1 MEEDR
6 RRRTKQKG
14 GARGWAA
21 CSRREVVHRW
31 CTQPR
36 AVFSGWARACT
47 YTIHARRTTRCRLT
61 SGAVLRGL
69 VMLRVRAMAP
79 DTRLPWAQKRRSR
92 QAPCSAP
99 VAQRSWSPDIA
110 VGKRARRTSA
120 RRVCY
125 RQTAL
130 PIVVT
135 EGCYS
140 CVFLQLQR
148 QQLFPK
154 YSVPCRYLCVQ
165 RTSRFKKNGRRS

>member
-1 MEEDR
+1 M
-6 RRRTKQKG
+6 
-14 GARGWAA
+14 
-21 CSRREVVHRW
+21 VH
-31 CTQPR
+31 TAS
-36 AVFSGWARACT
+36 AVLSGWARACS

-148 QQLFPK
+148 QQLSQNTRCPAGTFVYKGPRGLRKMEGGPK
-154 YSVPCRYLCVQ
+154 QPKSLGTPPE
-165 RTSRFKKNGRRS
+165 GR

>member
-1 MEEDR
+1 MVEEDR

-21 CSRREVVHRW
+21 CSRREEVHRW

-36 AVFSGWARACT
+36 AVLSGWARACS
-47 YTIHARRTTRCRLT
+47 YTIHARRTCTRCRLT

-79 DTRLPWAQKRRSR
+79 DTRLPRAQKRRSR

-130 PIVVT
+130 QMLLQKVVT
-135 EGCYS
+135 PVISSNCSGSSYS
-140 CVFLQLQR
+140 QSLGALQ
-148 QQLFPK
+148 
-154 YSVPCRYLCVQ
+154 VPLCT
-165 RTSRFKKNGRRS
+165 RDLREI

>member
-1 MEEDR
+1 MVP
-6 RRRTKQKG
+6 T
-14 GARGWAA
+14 A
-21 CSRREVVHRW
+21 S
-31 CTQPR
+31 
-36 AVFSGWARACT
+36 AVLSGWARACT

-69 VMLRVRAMAP
+69 VILRVRAMAP

-130 PIVVT
+130 RMLLQRVVT
-135 EGCYS
+135 PVISSNCCGSSYPKILGALQVPLCTKDLRGLKKKATPNSLNFCVRQPEG
-140 CVFLQLQR
+140 R
-148 QQLFPK
+148 
-154 YSVPCRYLCVQ
+154 
-165 RTSRFKKNGRRS
+165 